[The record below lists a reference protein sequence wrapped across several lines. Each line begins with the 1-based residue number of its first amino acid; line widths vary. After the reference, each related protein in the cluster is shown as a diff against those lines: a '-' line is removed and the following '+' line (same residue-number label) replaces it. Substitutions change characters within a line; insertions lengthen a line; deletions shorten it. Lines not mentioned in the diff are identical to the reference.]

1 MVPGNLL
8 DWPEIFGRISVA
20 KLDSYGPNVLG
31 AFVPVSK
38 SDFGCRGP
46 LFGGE
51 LTLEKARLG
60 PAGEPVVVIAN
71 RAEPG

>member
-1 MVPGNLL
+1 
-8 DWPEIFGRISVA
+8 
-20 KLDSYGPNVLG
+20 VLG

>member
-1 MVPGNLL
+1 MVRNRLVPL
-8 DWPEIFGRISVA
+8 
-20 KLDSYGPNVLG
+20 
-31 AFVPVSK
+31 VPVSK

-51 LTLEKARLG
+51 LTLEKARLD

-71 RAEPG
+71 RAEPWLIQQ